1 MKTWADNCPT
11 HFLHK
16 YLLVKAE
23 IASLNG
29 KDLEAMDLYDSAIES
44 ARENKYIQNEALA
57 NELAAKFW
65 LKRGKTEIAQ
75 LYLKKAH
82 SRYQQ
87 WGAKRKL
94 DDLEAKYPQLL
105 AQKHSDRLHTT
116 NGCLNR
122 NSPLDFNTV
131 MKASQSL
138 SEEIVLSRLLEKMM
152 QIVIENVGA
161 ETGFLLLPQHDEWFI
176 EAESHLNSHE
186 IKVLQSIPL
195 ENHPPLAASIIRYIA
210 RTQTPLVLN
219 NATIEGNFTRDP
231 HIVKHQTQSI
241 LCTPLKSRGQLIGI
255 LYLENKLIPSAFTP
269 DRLEVV
275 KLLSAQIVIS
285 IENAR
290 LYAQLEDKVAER
302 TQELSQT
309 VEHLKAT
316 QDELVQSEKMAAL
329 GKLIAG
335 VAHEINTPLGAIRS
349 SVGNIADFLNSTLA
363 QLPAFFKQ
371 LSQARQHYF
380 LNLVQKA
387 SQIDMTLSIREK
399 RRLKNALISELE
411 KHAIEN
417 ADTIAMSLI
426 GIGIYED
433 VTPFLP
439 LLKDADSQAILEN
452 AYQLASLRKS
462 VQAIKIASDRA
473 SKVVFALK
481 NFARF
486 DASGE
491 KVQANITEGIETVL
505 TLYHNQFKQGVLVK
519 KHFAQLP
526 PMWCYPDDLNQ
537 VWINLIHNAL
547 QAMDYK
553 GTLTIEVLQQSEQ
566 VRVSITD
573 SGKGIPPEIQPKIFE
588 PFFTTKPA
596 GEGNGLGLDIV
607 RRIIDKHEGKIDVES
622 TQGKTTFTVS
632 LPLY

>member
-1 MKTWADNCPT
+1 MKKPQ
-11 HFLHK
+11 
-16 YLLVKAE
+16 
-23 IASLNG
+23 
-29 KDLEAMDLYDSAIES
+29 
-44 ARENKYIQNEALA
+44 NKYVTFI
-57 NELAAKFW
+57 K
-65 LKRGKTEIAQ
+65 KKVYEIAQ
-75 LYLKKAH
+75 FLKANKLA
-82 SRYQQ
+82 
-87 WGAKRKL
+87 AKRKL
-94 DDLEAKYPQLL
+94 DDLSPI
-105 AQKHSDRLHTT
+105 AQKHSDRFHTT
-116 NGCLNR
+116 NGSLNR

-161 ETGFLLLPQHDEWFI
+161 EIGFLLLPQHDEWFI
-176 EAESHLNSHE
+176 EAESHLDSHE

-195 ENHPPLAASIIRYIA
+195 ENHPPLAASIIRYVA

-219 NATIEGNFTRDP
+219 NATIKGNFTRDP

-269 DRLEVV
+269 ARLEVV
-275 KLLSAQIVIS
+275 NLLSAQVVIS

-302 TQELSQT
+302 TQEL
-309 VEHLKAT
+309 
-316 QDELVQSEKMAAL
+316 VQSEKMAAL
-329 GKLIAG
+329 GKLIAS

-349 SVGNIADFLNSTLA
+349 SVGNIADFMNSTLA

-371 LSQARQHYF
+371 LSQARQQDF
-380 LNLVQKA
+380 LNIVQNFY
-387 SQIDMTLSIREK
+387 QIDMTLSIKEK

-417 ADTIAMSLI
+417 ADTIAMLLI
-426 GIGIYED
+426 GIGLYED

-462 VQAIKIASDRA
+462 VQAITIASDRA

-505 TLYHNQFKQGVLVK
+505 TLYHNQLKPGVLVK
-519 KHFAQLP
+519 KHFAQLS

-553 GTLTIEVLQQSEQ
+553 GTLTIEVLQQTEQ

-622 TQGKTTFTVS
+622 TPGKTTFTVS
-632 LPLY
+632 IKYYP